1 MAKDKKEDGL
11 DTETSFADMN
21 VEGFSW
27 YDPSAKKN
35 KPRKEKTRITRKE
48 YRAMVKGAY
57 LAMLPMIIA
66 IVSGF
71 LLVFLIAYL
80 WLKP

>member
-1 MAKDKKEDGL
+1 MAKEKRKDDL

-21 VEGFSW
+21 VEGFGW

-35 KPRKEKTRITRKE
+35 KRKKPDTKITRKE

-66 IVSGF
+66 IIAGF